1 MCIMINCV
9 KLDLIWNCNVFF
21 FYLIFD
27 LYLVFFV
34 CKMYKCYED
43 VLLLW
48 FFFFNVIEIFML
60 VNWMIIKK
68 WSNIKMYI
76 IVYVYRNLIVW
87 SVMGEDDMSVGFV
100 FVILGGL
107 ERGVIVMRGGLW

>member
-1 MCIMINCV
+1 
-9 KLDLIWNCNVFF
+9 
-21 FYLIFD
+21 
-27 LYLVFFV
+27 
-34 CKMYKCYED
+34 
-43 VLLLW
+43 
-48 FFFFNVIEIFML
+48 
-60 VNWMIIKK
+60 
-68 WSNIKMYI
+68 MYI